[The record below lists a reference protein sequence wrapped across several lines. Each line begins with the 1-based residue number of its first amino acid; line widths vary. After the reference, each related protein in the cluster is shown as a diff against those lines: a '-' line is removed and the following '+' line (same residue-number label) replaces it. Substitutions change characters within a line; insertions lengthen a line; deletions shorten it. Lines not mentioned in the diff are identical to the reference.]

1 MNAVSLHRNGKR
13 IFVTHDRFWLISTI
27 AFLFTSLC
35 FSYVTEIS
43 KNWYY
48 LGFNLEPNGTKLLV
62 SICALSIFG
71 LSIRLNNDLIT
82 FYKCLCLLLVL
93 CPASVLFYL
102 GDFSY
107 LYYFNCVAGLTIV
120 FLVSNI
126 DIKRINILVISPKLL
141 LIIIAIGTFVGITA
155 IIACGGLS
163 YFSLDLLNVYEG
175 RAAVTSLL
183 PAILGY
189 LNSSISKV
197 FIPLAIVISVFY
209 KKRIVLCIFIVF
221 AILLFGLT
229 HHKSV
234 LVGPIAAYGF
244 TIFLQRFSAAQA
256 VSYVFFL
263 MAVIIIGTS
272 TFQYFLEDASSDIVS
287 GFFVRRTFMM
297 PALLDSYHIDFFSE
311 NTFTYWSRSS
321 LSFGLIEPDYYLNT
335 PLLIGDYFF
344 EQDGV
349 SANTGFIGSGFA
361 NFGMFG
367 VVIYG
372 VAIGLVLASLN
383 AISRSLGTPF
393 VVAISVF
400 VVVSVI
406 TSADFVTAILSHGL
420 LTLLVLLTLIPAD
433 RKMYL

>member
-1 MNAVSLHRNGKR
+1 MSDVSLHLHGKT
-13 IFVTHDRFWLISTI
+13 IFVTNDRIRLVSAV
-27 AFLFTSLC
+27 AFLFASLC
-35 FSYVTEIS
+35 FSYITEIS
-43 KNWYY
+43 RNWHY
-48 LGFNLEPNGTKLLV
+48 LGFNLEPNGTKLLI
-62 SICALSIFG
+62 SICTLSIFG
-71 LSIRLNNDLIT
+71 LSVRLNNDLTT

-120 FLVSNI
+120 FLVSNLSI
-126 DIKRINILVISPKLL
+126 NRIYILVVSPKLL
-141 LIIIAIGTFVGITA
+141 LIIMAIGTSVGITA
-155 IIACGGLS
+155 IIAYGGLA
-163 YFSLDLLNVYEG
+163 YFNLDLLDVYEG
-175 RAAVTSLL
+175 REAVTALL

-197 FIPLAIVISVFY
+197 FIPLAIVVCIFY
-209 KKRIVLCIFIVF
+209 KKRIALCIFIVF

-234 LVGPIAAYGF
+234 LVGPIVAYGF
-244 TIFLQRFSAAQA
+244 TIFLQRFSVVQG

-263 MAVIIIGTS
+263 TAFIIVGTS
-272 TFQYFLEDASSDIVS
+272 TFQYLLEDASSNVVS
-287 GFFVRRTFMM
+287 GFFVRRMFMM

-321 LSFGLIEPDYYLNT
+321 LSFGLIESDYYLNT
-335 PLLIGDYFF
+335 PFLIGDHFF

-361 NFGMFG
+361 NFGVLG
-367 VVIYG
+367 VMIYG

-383 AISRSLGTPF
+383 AISRRLGTPF

-400 VVVSVI
+400 VVVSII

-420 LTLLVLLTLIPAD
+420 LSLLVLLSLIPAD